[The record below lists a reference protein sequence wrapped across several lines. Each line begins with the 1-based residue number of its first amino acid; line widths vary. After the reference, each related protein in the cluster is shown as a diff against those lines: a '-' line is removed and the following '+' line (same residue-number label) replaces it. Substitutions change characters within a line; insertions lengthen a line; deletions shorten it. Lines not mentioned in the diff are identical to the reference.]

1 MDVKVNPINI
11 TRNLFDMVSIRI
23 SKSEKVFGIIT
34 DINLVKKVNVIRPVD
49 VLDLNPNTFEI
60 SVIPSYTISA
70 LDGNSFPTFNCLDWG
85 EEELDIRSFIKF
97 EQGE

>member
-34 DINLVKKVNVIRPVD
+34 DINLVKKVKVIEPVD
-49 VLDLNPNTFEI
+49 VLGSNTFEI